1 MKLRLGSFIIIIL
14 FTFTSCSQ
22 NVISTRYYSNMKS
35 SKNFSFNI
43 DINSTSK
50 NLTINEMS
58 FEFSNIENLVN
69 EFKKIHELSQSNSD
83 FIEKLTVRIVNTLDN
98 FNFNEEIIYNH
109 SQKLKDNNLLFTNRA
124 EYGNEK
130 SETLLLATTYF
141 NSNNEFNPYNISV
154 IVEILRLFEKFNKE
168 YNLSILFINNSSNLN
183 NTINSSINEILN
195 LNIISIIDLQFE
207 NTLNKVNLLNLDVN
221 GKLSTFINESI
232 KYNSFNFIDSSEFVN
247 KNNFQNIISNNLD
260 LVRVICEINTNDITK
275 CSSFLINII
284 ADILNKP
291 KNPSISIN
299 DSIIRI
305 YLNTENHDTV
315 KQILYKIDNNDYL
328 PITKDLKINIQN
340 SIDLS
345 IKVQDLFQGESSE
358 IKIKLF

>member
-1 MKLRLGSFIIIIL
+1 M
-14 FTFTSCSQ
+14 TS
-22 NVISTRYYSNMKS
+22 KS
-35 SKNFSFNI
+35 SLCTTGETES
-43 DINSTSK
+43 
-50 NLTINEMS
+50 LTWPLPVLNGIQH
-58 FEFSNIENLVN
+58 LW
-69 EFKKIHELSQSNSD
+69 FKKKKKKWNILSQIKWLYSD
-83 FIEKLTVRIVNTLDN
+83 KNT
-98 FNFNEEIIYNH
+98 
-109 SQKLKDNNLLFTNRA
+109 A
-124 EYGNEK
+124 
-130 SETLLLATTYF
+130 
-141 NSNNEFNPYNISV
+141 
-154 IVEILRLFEKFNKE
+154 
-168 YNLSILFINNSSNLN
+168 
-183 NTINSSINEILN
+183 INEILN

-260 LVRVICEINTNDITK
+260 LVRVFCEINTNDITK